1 MTTPSGAGIDPESLR
16 ALIRDVLTDLLP
28 AGTGQ
33 APARSPAPAR
43 VPGGPAGAAATAAVP
58 GGSGGSGGSARPA
71 QPGLAHSV
79 REQVD
84 AAETVTLRTDADLDA
99 FVRRL
104 LHMFE
109 NPRHREALRTGRLR
123 FRLAAGSAA
132 PGSPRPAHRVD
143 KGAVT
148 EAVVREAA
156 RAGARLVLGRRAVLT
171 PLARDRARAAGV
183 EIERER

>member
-58 GGSGGSGGSARPA
+58 GGSGGSARPA

-84 AAETVTLRTDADLDA
+84 ADETVTLRTDADLDA

-156 RAGARLVLGRRAVLT
+156 RAGARLVIGRRAVLT

>member
-58 GGSGGSGGSARPA
+58 GGSGGSARPA

-84 AAETVTLRTDADLDA
+84 ADETVTLRTDADLDA

>member
-33 APARSPAPAR
+33 SPARSPAPAR

-58 GGSGGSGGSARPA
+58 GGSDGSARPA

-156 RAGARLVLGRRAVLT
+156 RAGARLVIGRRAVLT